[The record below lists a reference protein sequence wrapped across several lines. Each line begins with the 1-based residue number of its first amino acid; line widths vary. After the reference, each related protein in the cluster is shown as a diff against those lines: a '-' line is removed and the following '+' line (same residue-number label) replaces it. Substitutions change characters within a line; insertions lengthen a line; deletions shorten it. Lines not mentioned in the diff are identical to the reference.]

1 AGKINAVAFDKTGTL
16 TEGKPR
22 VSEIHPINTS
32 ETELLSVAYALESH
46 STHPIAK
53 TIVQYAQDRNIL
65 QAEGSLFKNIV
76 GRGVKATINN
86 KVYYAGNHR
95 LFEEMNISLSSVDHI
110 IQSVQQYG
118 STIVII
124 GNREKVLGVISVT
137 DTLRTTTV
145 KTLDHLRKVG
155 MEQIVMLTGD
165 NDGTAK
171 RSSGQTRINR
181 YFTELL
187 PEDKVTALKQLQR
200 EGNKVAMVGDG
211 INDAPALAT
220 ADLGIAMGGTG
231 TDTAMETADVVLMA
245 DNLDKLPYTIKL
257 SRKAL
262 TIIKQNIWFSLI
274 IKFIAL
280 GLIFPGWLTL
290 WMAVLSDT
298 GAAIIVIL
306 NALRLLKSPNH

>member
-1 AGKINAVAFDKTGTL
+1 PLLSTL
-16 TEGKPR
+16 FPYTTLFR
-22 VSEIHPINTS
+22 S
-32 ETELLSVAYALESH
+32 LSVAYALESH

-145 KTLDHLRKVG
+145 KTLNHLR
-155 MEQIVMLTGD
+155 
-165 NDGTAK
+165 
-171 RSSGQTRINR
+171 
-181 YFTELL
+181 
-187 PEDKVTALKQLQR
+187 
-200 EGNKVAMVGDG
+200 
-211 INDAPALAT
+211 
-220 ADLGIAMGGTG
+220 
-231 TDTAMETADVVLMA
+231 
-245 DNLDKLPYTIKL
+245 
-257 SRKAL
+257 
-262 TIIKQNIWFSLI
+262 
-274 IKFIAL
+274 
-280 GLIFPGWLTL
+280 
-290 WMAVLSDT
+290 
-298 GAAIIVIL
+298 
-306 NALRLLKSPNH
+306 